1 MLTSTCSN
9 WIVLSEPLLWW
20 HLNTVKGWEKVP
32 VSVGTEV
39 ELSNNFVFD
48 KQGRN
53 DRFHAIPTLA
63 AGWTF

>member
-1 MLTSTCSN
+1 M
-9 WIVLSEPLLWW
+9 
-20 HLNTVKGWEKVP
+20 KGWEKVP

-53 DRFHAIPTLA
+53 DASTPSPPWLQGGRSDMRAD
-63 AGWTF
+63 AGIHKSSRR